1 MIEFK
6 KVFKTFGTK
15 KVLQGLSFR
24 VEVGEIV
31 FLLGR
36 SGVGKS
42 VTLKHLVGLIR
53 PDKGEIW
60 VDGQEI
66 TRLTEAEY
74 FPIRRKCGM
83 VFQFPALLDSL
94 SVYENIAFGLRA
106 HALIEPKQERAYI
119 LDKLKLVNL
128 GESVLEKLPS
138 ELSFGMQKRV
148 SIARTVAIQPSYLLF
163 DEPTTSLD
171 PVTTR
176 SVHDLIQDLSRA
188 LNVTSLVISH
198 DMAGAL
204 SIADRIL
211 IVDQGQIVDQGTPD
225 EILKSDF
232 PLTREF
238 MRGVDK

>member
-6 KVFKTFGTK
+6 NVHKAFGSK
-15 KVLQGLSFR
+15 QVLNGISFSVQR
-24 VEVGEIV
+24 GEIV
-31 FLLGR
+31 FILGR
-36 SGVGKS
+36 SGMGKS

-53 PDKGEIW
+53 PDAGEIW

-66 TRLTEAEY
+66 SQLNESE
-74 FPIRRKCGM
+74 FFDVRRKCGM

-94 SVYENIAFGLRA
+94 NVYDNIAFGLRA
-106 HALIEPKQERAYI
+106 HQVCSAKEEGARVRE
-119 LDKLKLVNL
+119 KLQVVGL
-128 GESVLEKLPS
+128 GDDVLEKFPN

-171 PVTTR
+171 PLATR
-176 SVHDLIQDLSRA
+176 GVHELIQKLSRS

-198 DMAGAL
+198 DMKGAL

-211 IVDQGQIVDQGTPD
+211 LLNDGKIVDEGTPAQLRRS
-225 EILKSDF
+225 EH
-232 PLTREF
+232 PLTQEF
-238 MRGVDK
+238 LRPV